1 MPKIKRGGYALKKAK
16 NELRRIEIKIH
27 KPNRDKN
34 A

>member
-1 MPKIKRGGYALKKAK
+1 MGKIKRGGYSLSKAK

-27 KPNRDKN
+27 KPNRNKN